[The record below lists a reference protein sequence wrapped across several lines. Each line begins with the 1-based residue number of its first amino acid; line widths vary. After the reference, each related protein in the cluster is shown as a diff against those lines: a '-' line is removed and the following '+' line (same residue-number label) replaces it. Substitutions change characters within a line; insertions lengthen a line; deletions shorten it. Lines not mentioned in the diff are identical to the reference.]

1 MPIFN
6 FESKA
11 ERQRRRIHEFGTRI
25 GQEAAKSPNYDSESD
40 PVIMELFKKF
50 GTTRPRTPVIPQE
63 RNKIIFDPKKDF
75 RLQDF
80 KRRLRDIWK

>member
-25 GQEAAKSPNYDSESD
+25 GQEAAKSSKYDSESD
-40 PVIMELFKKF
+40 PVIMELFKKH
-50 GTTRPRTPVIPQE
+50 GNTRPRTPAISQV
-63 RNKIIFDPKKDF
+63 
-75 RLQDF
+75 LV
-80 KRRLRDIWK
+80 